1 MNNIATDVGGE
12 VYYYLEKYKDQIK
25 ERYIDQWGVL
35 VDIEPPFEVNYSG
48 CGQMFANFDKG
59 EVEIRDYQESNL
71 RTFPHQTQ
79 RENYWEYAY
88 NNFDTIMKV
97 ARENNFPRP
106 TFVDMLKF
114 ETDENLLQ
122 DAFIFHYKNASNTLP
137 WMSGDTGIQ
146 YNHYKTQGLQNLLNQ
161 FQFQKRILGE

>member
-1 MNNIATDVGGE
+1 VNNIATDVGGE

-71 RTFPHQTQ
+71 RTFHIKHKEKITG
-79 RENYWEYAY
+79 NMH
-88 NNFDTIMKV
+88 TI
-97 ARENNFPRP
+97 
-106 TFVDMLKF
+106 
-114 ETDENLLQ
+114 
-122 DAFIFHYKNASNTLP
+122 TLTL
-137 WMSGDTGIQ
+137 S
-146 YNHYKTQGLQNLLNQ
+146 
-161 FQFQKRILGE
+161 